1 VYGRSYLNDL
11 YRKPSNGTGMEELL
25 LHAGIN
31 ARPEDWSRDG
41 RYIVYA
47 QYVEKTDYDL
57 WLLPQDGDRKPVL
70 YLGTQFDEQGGQFS
84 PDGRWM
90 AYRSNESGQR
100 QIYVQTVPA
109 SGAKWRISAEGGKE
123 PRWRRDGKEI
133 FYIGGDQK
141 LTAVSVKMGGTPSAP
156 SFEAGAPQPLFE
168 VYSSDDAFTTY
179 TYQPAADGQRFLV
192 LARVGGGAS
201 SAPITVIL
209 NWQAGAR
216 K

>member
-1 VYGRSYLNDL
+1 
-11 YRKPSNGTGMEELL
+11 MEELL
-25 LHAGIN
+25 QHAGLN

-47 QYVEKTDYDL
+47 QYVEKTNYDL

-70 YLGTQFDEQGGQFS
+70 YLGTQFDEQDGQFS

-90 AYRSNESGQR
+90 AYRSNESGQQ

-109 SGAKWRISAEGGKE
+109 SGAKWRISAGGGTQ
-123 PRWRRDGKEI
+123 PRWRRDGKEL
-133 FYIGGDQK
+133 FYVSGDQK
-141 LTAVSVKMGGTPSAP
+141 LTAVAVKTGGTPSAP
-156 SFEAGAPQPLFE
+156 SFEAGAPQPLFD
-168 VYSSDDAFTTY
+168 VYTSEDPFNTY
-179 TYQPAADGQRFLV
+179 SYQPAADGQRFLV
-192 LARVGGGAS
+192 LTPVGGVGS
-201 SAPITVIL
+201 SAPITVVL